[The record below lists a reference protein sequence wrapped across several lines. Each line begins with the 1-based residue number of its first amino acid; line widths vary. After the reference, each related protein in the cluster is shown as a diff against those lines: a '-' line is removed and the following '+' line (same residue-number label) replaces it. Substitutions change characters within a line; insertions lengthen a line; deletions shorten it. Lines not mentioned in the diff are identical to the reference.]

1 MVDGISVRLSPSL
14 SQLKCTEG
22 RKEVDDLNGIN
33 GVNEAL
39 RLSLD

>member
-1 MVDGISVRLSPSL
+1 MAYLSVCHQAFL
-14 SQLKCTEG
+14 QLKCTEG

-39 RLSLD
+39 DLSLD